1 MPTDIEEYEKSFD
14 NWLALLTTAKF
25 LTIAY
30 GIAAQNMMDI
40 FFIDWEPPR
49 NYSYQGNMAPRRTT
63 SPWRRLFLANEFT
76 EM

>member
-1 MPTDIEEYEKSFD
+1 MPTDITEYSKSFD
-14 NWLALLTTAKF
+14 DWLILLIVAKF

-30 GIAAQNMMDI
+30 GIASQNVMDL

-49 NYSYQGNMAPRRTT
+49 NYSYQNKKAPRRTT
-63 SPWRRLFLANEFT
+63 SPWRRLFLANEFS